1 MKLKLYWTDA
11 LENKYMLGILYYEDS
26 KYYFEINDEGLKD
39 AINHGCF
46 GIGELNL
53 AYNKHSSDKL
63 FQFFERRIPSKDNT
77 DIEKILEELDIKEYN
92 EMELLKKTKGILNT
106 DRYYLEE

>member
-1 MKLKLYWTDA
+1 MKLKLYWTDIKD
-11 LENKYMLGILYYEDS
+11 NRYMLGTLSYEDM
-26 KYYFEINDEGLKD
+26 KYYFEINEEELKT

-53 AYNKHSSDKL
+53 FYKKHVSDSL
-63 FQFFERRIPSKDNT
+63 FQFFKRRIPSKDNIN
-77 DIEKILEELDIKEYN
+77 IEKILEELNIKEYN